1 MRNTPAGTAVTT
13 AMIRSPKV
21 CGTGT
26 TVGQAR
32 DHLLD
37 DHVHALLIVVDGG
50 VLVAVVERTDLAGE
64 PAHHPVWPLGR
75 LTGRVVGVGADL
87 AAVTQQMAAQDR
99 RRVAVVDDRG
109 RLLGLLCRKR
119 SGQGFCSDAGVEAR
133 AAARGTAVGTAIDV
147 VLAPEGLQR
156 DDLASDVAERA
167 GRTSRPGPPST

>member
-1 MRNTPAGTAVTT
+1 VRNTPAGPAVTA
-13 AMIRSPKV
+13 AMIRFPKV

-50 VLVAVVERTDLAGE
+50 VLVAVVERTDLAGAQAHD
-64 PAHHPVWPLGR
+64 PAWPLGR
-75 LTGRVVGVGADL
+75 LTGRVVGAGADL
-87 AAVTQQMAAQDR
+87 AAVTGQMAAQDR

-109 RLLGLLCRKR
+109 HLVGLLCRKR

-133 AAARGTAVGTAIDV
+133 AAARDPQASARSSR
-147 VLAPEGLQR
+147 AP
-156 DDLASDVAERA
+156 
-167 GRTSRPGPPST
+167 SRCSA